1 MRLACIIAV
10 ALVAALMPMAVDA
23 QATGNTFAGSNAV
36 VNGAIVSGTLSAAQP
51 TASSSVSGGTVST
64 PTSGFGSVAVQF
76 PGSPSGITFVV
87 DVSSDN
93 STWTQLG
100 AITRVSG
107 VPASLASDS
116 PTAPSAYLVPVSGF
130 AYARVRATVYGST
143 TASVT
148 LTPTTSTFVP
158 AQSGAASASVFA
170 PAVGTLNVTSTSI
183 TGAQPAGSTV
193 VEPMVQNGFI
203 ASSAVISVNGTS
215 AQVSTS
221 YEASDDPAC
230 ATSTSAAW
238 YLLDVTGANAASAG
252 SGALAGASLTNPSV
266 AYNVT
271 RSGFL
276 CLRIR
281 LTSYTSGSVVG
292 RITPS
297 ANPGAINPY
306 FVSNAPV
313 STISASSGV
322 YRLFGTAGT
331 TLAVGTATAGPF
343 LTVAGTLGFGLQ
355 ATWGLNAT
363 ATTAGTVTLE
373 GSFDST
379 NWYTMPQTISVSASA
394 NSFTVGS
401 IPAFPFYRFYST
413 VALTAVTSHI
423 GGAY

>member
-1 MRLACIIAV
+1 MRLARIIAV

-116 PTAPSAYLVPVSGF
+116 PTGPSAYLVPVSGF

-158 AQSGAASASVFA
+158 AQSGAASASVFT
-170 PAVGTLNVTSTSI
+170 PAVGTLNAASSSI

-193 VEPMVQNGFI
+193 VASMVQNGFI
-203 ASSAVISVNGTS
+203 ASSAVISVNGTT
-215 AQVSTS
+215 AQLNPA

-238 YLLDVTGANAASAG
+238 YAIDATA
-252 SGALAGASLTNPSV
+252 SGASSGGQGSVIGASLTNPSV
-266 AYNVT
+266 AYNIT

-281 LTSYTSGSVVG
+281 ITVYTSGSAVG

-297 ANPGAINPY
+297 ASPGAVNPY
-306 FVSNAPV
+306 F
-313 STISASSGV
+313 TSAVPTLSANGGI
-322 YRLFGTAGT
+322 YRLFGTAAT

-343 LTVAGTLGFGLQ
+343 LTVAGTLGYGIQ
-355 ATWGLNAT
+355 ATWGFNAT
-363 ATTAGTVTLE
+363 ASTSGTVTLQ
-373 GSFDST
+373 GSFDNT
-379 NWYTMPQTISVSASA
+379 NWYTMPQTISIAASA
-394 NSFTVGS
+394 NSFTLGAV
-401 IPAFPFYRFYST
+401 PAFPYYRFYST